1 MPAVKTGMTPPPM
14 PGMPAPMQPMGGIP
28 PMPPMGGAPA
38 QNPFIPMPPAPL
50 AGVSQPSGVQGQQV
64 QMGSNAG
71 RRRRFGDALEGM
83 MGGNQGIGAAAQ
95 GGRSFAPAQMVPR
108 QQMVA
113 PGTPMMRT
121 PPMGRG
127 MARPMADGGI
137 VRGYDAGGGVE
148 SISSGGIGPDAY
160 IGPSGGAE
168 FVIVNPGAGSGV
180 AIASQGMKDSGIVT
194 DTSTGQEVV
203 VHSGLRDI
211 LNTFNPSTATYS
223 IRDLDSG
230 GTEQYTVGE
239 TYDDLPADVAY
250 SKQVQENREKLGL
263 AGNDSSA
270 WAMYQRGEHWSQ
282 NQPSSVGGTVDDTVV
297 VDEVVSQP
305 VTSIVGAG
313 SGAGSGVGTGA
324 GSAVGSGGN
333 FGTGTYI
340 ADIVDDSQFG
350 DIDYGQFAGDI
361 GKFEGSQEKSA
372 LFGPRINIPQRVSQ
386 YYTDPLTGGLGTT
399 YGSLMTAI
407 SPIGAINL
415 PARPVSLDINNFLAL
430 IGIVDTPM
438 HLSRH

>member
-1 MPAVKTGMTPPPM
+1 
-14 PGMPAPMQPMGGIP
+14 
-28 PMPPMGGAPA
+28 
-38 QNPFIPMPPAPL
+38 
-50 AGVSQPSGVQGQQV
+50 
-64 QMGSNAG
+64 
-71 RRRRFGDALEGM
+71 
-83 MGGNQGIGAAAQ
+83 MGGNQGIGAVPQ
-95 GGRSFAPAQMVPR
+95 QRPLPIPPQMMPQR
-108 QQMVA
+108 QRMVA

-121 PPMGRG
+121 PTP
-127 MARPMADGGI
+127 RPMADGGI
-137 VRGYDAGGGVE
+137 VRGYDAGGGV
-148 SISSGGIGPDAY
+148 S
-160 IGPSGGAE
+160 
-168 FVIVNPGAGSGV
+168 
-180 AIASQGMKDSGIVT
+180 DSGIVT

-203 VHSGLRDI
+203 VHSGLSDL

-230 GTEQYTVGE
+230 ETGQYTVGE
-239 TYDDLPADVAY
+239 TYDELPADVAY

-282 NQPSSVGGTVDDTVV
+282 SEPASAVGSVDDAVVDEV

-305 VTSIVGAG
+305 VTSLVGAG
-313 SGAGSGVGTGA
+313 SGAGTGA

-340 ADIVDDSQFG
+340 ADIVDDSQVG
-350 DIDYGQFAGDI
+350 DIDYGQFSGDI
-361 GKFEGSQEKSA
+361 GRFDGSQESTA

-399 YGSLMTAI
+399 YGPTMTSI

-415 PARPVSLDINNFLAL
+415 PARPVSLDINNFLSTPTYGTLYSGIAPVGDADYGFNRFGESDAL
-430 IGIVDTPM
+430 SHQQT
-438 HLSRH
+438 ST